1 MSGKDSNE
9 TVQGLRALRLVGL
22 LFIAQICCLSGF
34 AAFAS
39 TLVKLASL
47 WHLDSTRAGWISSA
61 YFLGYTIG
69 VPLLVALTDRVDPR
83 VIYLAGCATGAIAG
97 SGLALFANGFWSA
110 FLFQALAGLA
120 VGGTYMPGLRVL
132 TGRLTGRI
140 RIRAV
145 PYYTT
150 AFAVG
155 ISLSFL
161 ISGWVE
167 ARYGWR
173 ATFLA
178 GGVGSAFGA
187 VLVLLATRGIAVQ
200 REVSVVPTRHPLDF
214 RPVLHNRDTMAY
226 VLAYGGHCWELFA
239 FRAWLPT
246 YLLFAWH
253 RFSRADAGLALSR
266 WAMLIVLVGVP
277 ASIIG
282 AESANSETRNRW
294 IRRFEFGAIAICG
307 LTVVCAK
314 VSFGLALV
322 ALFAYNVA
330 IAADSGAL
338 TAGIVS
344 ASRADEQ
351 GATLAIYSLVGFL
364 GGAIGPLLVG
374 SVLDRGGGFGSGHA
388 WLLGFAAMGTGSA
401 LAAVAIS
408 QASGHSKASSAA
420 PPDNN

>member
-1 MSGKDSNE
+1 LSGNDSNDSA
-9 TVQGLRALRLVGL
+9 QGLRAIRLVGF

-39 TLVKLASL
+39 NLVKLTSL

-69 VPLLVALTDRVDPR
+69 VPLLVALTDRFDPR
-83 VIYLAGCATGAIAG
+83 AIYLTGCATGTIAG
-97 SGLALFANGFWSA
+97 CGLALFANGFWSA

-132 TGRLTGRI
+132 TGRLTGRA

-173 ATFLA
+173 AAFLA
-178 GGVGSAFGA
+178 GGLGSVFGA
-187 VLVLLATRGIAVQ
+187 VLALLATWGTVAQ
-200 REVSVVPTRHPLDF
+200 REVSGPTRHPLDF
-214 RPVLHNRDTMAY
+214 RPVLHNRDAMAY

-253 RFSRADAGLALSR
+253 RFSSADAGLALSR
-266 WAMLIVLVGVP
+266 WSMLIVLAGVP
-277 ASIIG
+277 SSIIG
-282 AESANSETRNRW
+282 AESVDHESRNRW
-294 IRRFEFGAIAICG
+294 IRRFEFGAIATCG
-307 LTVVCAK
+307 LTVVCAN
-314 VSFGLALV
+314 VSFGLALI

-330 IAADSGAL
+330 ITADSGAL

-344 ASRADEQ
+344 AARADEQ

-374 SVLDRGGGFGSGHA
+374 TVLDRGGGFGSGYA

-408 QASGHSKASSAA
+408 QASVHAKAASTTT
-420 PPDNN
+420 PDSN